1 MSKVKHLQSLW
12 VNDRRARVICHTGE
26 IQILKTG
33 HNERIVGK
41 DIITRTYS
49 AFAEGKSFEE
59 YVKDS
64 SLHEIINAIKTGYFD
79 GQEYD
84 SNPEKIKASIKR
96 WTKQGFKRIGKEL
109 VDAY

>member
-1 MSKVKHLQSLW
+1 MDKYKHLQSLW
-12 VNDRRARVICHTGE
+12 VNEQRARVICHTGE
-26 IQILKTG
+26 IQILKIG
-33 HNERIVGK
+33 HNERTVGK

-64 SLHEIINAIKTGYFD
+64 SLHQVIRMIKTGHFG

-84 SNPEKIKASIKR
+84 SDSERIKNSMKR
-96 WTKQGFKRIGKEL
+96 WKKEGFKRLGKEL
-109 VDAY
+109 VDVY